1 MKIKKILIGSL
12 VSLIGVVS
20 VDAASLEVTGVST
33 LKTNETGKY
42 EIKLSD
48 VGSDEF
54 DQVEFEINYDSGI
67 LKFAGS
73 TSNDYSTTETY
84 SGNKGFIVSSANL
97 KDGIIGSFSVTN
109 LSEVSTTTSFVIKNI
124 KFKKGA
130 NEVTTSNDYSKTL
143 TLRQG
148 VTTTTTK
155 PKNTSAKV
163 TSMSFKNS
171 TMKPAFNPST
181 HEYKL
186 YTKDTIRQVTLVYN
200 TEQTGVTLT
209 SECTVGCTVS
219 SSSDTIIQTIQGK
232 NEVLFKFTSEDGK
245 TTEEYKFIIY
255 RGETTDGSNKL
266 ASLSV
271 KDYNINEKFDE
282 NTLDYT
288 LSVPFEVE
296 KLEINAVPADEN
308 AKVEIKGA
316 DNLKV
321 GENIITITVTP
332 NDEETEVKI
341 YNITVLREEYIEENP
356 TTTAPLVPSTTD
368 KKNNNSN
375 VILIILLV
383 LGGLTIIGVA
393 AYFIFFYKKKKVN
406 AEENLKDK
414 GNENIDAVENQDDM
428 PKIKGKSAIDE
439 AFEEKEPTSIE
450 DALDDLMKTK
460 EIIDDNNN
468 ESL

>member
-12 VSLIGVVS
+12 VSLIGTIS

-54 DQVEFEINYDSGI
+54 DQVEFELNYDSGI

-84 SGNKGFIVSSANL
+84 SGNKGFIVSSTNL

-109 LSEVSTTTSFVIKNI
+109 LSENSTTTSFVIKNI

-130 NEVTTSNDYSKTL
+130 NEVTNGVDYSKTL

-171 TMKPAFNPST
+171 TMKPAFNSNT

-200 TEQTGVTLT
+200 TEQTGVKLT
-209 SECTVGCTVS
+209 SECTLGCTVS

-232 NEVLFKFTSEDGK
+232 NEVIFKFTSEDEK
-245 TTEEYKFIIY
+245 STEEYKFIIY

-288 LSVPFEVE
+288 LSVPFEIE
-296 KLEINAVPADEN
+296 KLDINATAADEN

-321 GENIITITVTP
+321 GENIVTITITPT
-332 NDEETEVKI
+332 DEESEVKI
-341 YNITVLREEYIEENP
+341 YNITVLREEYISEDP
-356 TTTAPLVPSTTD
+356 TTTTFIPGAID
-368 KKNNNSN
+368 KNNKNSN
-375 VILIILLV
+375 IVLIILLV
-383 LGGLTIIGVA
+383 LGGITIIGVA
-393 AYFIFFYKKKKVN
+393 AYFIFFYKKKKEKVN
-406 AEENLKDK
+406 IPKKTESK
-414 GNENIDAVENQDDM
+414 ENIDEAKTQDEM
-428 PKIKGKSAIDE
+428 PKIKEKSAIDE

>member
-12 VSLIGVVS
+12 VSLIGAIS
-20 VDAASLEVTGVST
+20 VDAATLEVTGVST

-54 DQVEFEINYDSGI
+54 DQVEFEISYDSSI

-84 SGNKGFIVSSANL
+84 SGNKGFIVSSTNL

-109 LSEVSTTTSFVIKNI
+109 LSEASTTTSFVIKNI

-130 NEVTTSNDYSKTL
+130 NEVTNGVDYSKTL

-148 VTTTTTK
+148 VTTTTAK

-163 TSMSFKNS
+163 TSISFKNS
-171 TMKPAFNPST
+171 TMKPAFNSNT

-186 YTKDTIRQVTLVYN
+186 YTKDTIRQVILVYN

-209 SECTVGCTVS
+209 SECTLGCTVS

-232 NEVLFKFTSEDGK
+232 NEVIFKFTSEDGK
-245 TTEEYKFIIY
+245 STEEYKFVIY

-266 ASLSV
+266 SSLSV

-282 NTLDYT
+282 NILDYT
-288 LSVPFEVE
+288 LSVPFEIE
-296 KLEINAVPADEN
+296 KLDINATAADEN

-321 GENIITITVTP
+321 GENIVTITITPT
-332 NDEETEVKI
+332 DEENEVKI
-341 YNITVLREEYIEENP
+341 YNITVLREEYISEDP
-356 TTTAPLVPSTTD
+356 TTTTFIPGAND
-368 KKNNNSN
+368 KNNKNSN
-375 VILIILLV
+375 IVLIILLV
-383 LGGLTIIGVA
+383 LGGITIIGVA
-393 AYFIFFYKKKKVN
+393 AYFIFFYKKKKEKVN
-406 AEENLKDK
+406 VPKKNESKENTDEAKT
-414 GNENIDAVENQDDM
+414 QDEM
-428 PKIKGKSAIDE
+428 PKIKEKNVIDE